1 MALAVTLQTVQVMAT
16 TYEECTAK
24 TEMVLSV
31 YSFERYS
38 KTHTHTHTHT
48 YLIFDVNF
56 NSLRNIVGIHL
67 IRSEWFQ

>member
-38 KTHTHTHTHT
+38 KTHTHTE
-48 YLIFDVNF
+48 
-56 NSLRNIVGIHL
+56 NILKKHQLLCIRTPSVLLVG
-67 IRSEWFQ
+67 RT

>member
-48 YLIFDVNF
+48 KYLKST
-56 NSLRNIVGIHL
+56 NSYA
-67 IRSEWFQ
+67 